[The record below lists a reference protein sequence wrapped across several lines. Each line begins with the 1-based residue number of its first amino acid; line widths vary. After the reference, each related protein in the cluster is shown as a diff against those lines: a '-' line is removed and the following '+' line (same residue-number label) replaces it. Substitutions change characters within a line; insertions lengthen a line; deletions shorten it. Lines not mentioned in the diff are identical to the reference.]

1 MMLSKNKHEGLIL
14 KKSNGKQ
21 HIVSQ
26 WDSQN
31 ITDDLSLTTKIEWS
45 IGLRLC
51 HLSTKFHEDFHCKI

>member
-31 ITDDLSLTTKIEWS
+31 ITDDLSLTTKIES
-45 IGLRLC
+45 SVRLTFC
-51 HLSTKFHEDFHCKI
+51 T